1 VAHDFKRQRTL
12 RVSEM
17 ESLCL
22 RQHSE
27 ENGFDFFFYKRQNGR
42 KTTVSEAVRMVCE
55 KKAGA
60 RAESRS
66 VGGVNEVRGSLEA
79 PVWPLIVEVI
89 TALVEVGS
97 KALN

>member
-1 VAHDFKRQRTL
+1 MARDFKRERTL

-27 ENGFDFFFYKRQNGR
+27 ENGFDFFFFYKRQNGR
-42 KTTVSEAVRMVCE
+42 KTTAVRMVCE

-60 RAESRS
+60 RAEARS

>member
-1 VAHDFKRQRTL
+1 
-12 RVSEM
+12 
-17 ESLCL
+17 
-22 RQHSE
+22 
-27 ENGFDFFFYKRQNGR
+27 
-42 KTTVSEAVRMVCE
+42 MVCE

-60 RAESRS
+60 RAEARS